1 MWNELRRRYV
11 NREMLFWIAGAV
23 ISQEVLLTVFLRTLQ
38 RNVSGTPCVLGID
51 LYVTELCVST
61 DDDYS
66 SCLQSENDEMRQRSN
81 DNSEIQFEGRNISVA
96 EYLYDSVFGSAVV
109 NI

>member
-1 MWNELRRRYV
+1 
-11 NREMLFWIAGAV
+11 MLIQKFPGSSAYNFLKVFTKKCVGN
-23 ISQEVLLTVFLRTLQ
+23 TVCIR
-38 RNVSGTPCVLGID
+38 CID

>member
-1 MWNELRRRYV
+1 MEKRYY
-11 NREMLFWIAGAV
+11 IDGK
-23 ISQEVLLTVFLRTLQ
+23 
-38 RNVSGTPCVLGID
+38 CVLSYD
-51 LYVTELCVST
+51 DDVFST

>member
-11 NREMLFWIAGAV
+11 NTEMLFWLAGAV
-23 ISQEVLLTVFLRTLQ
+23 ISQEVLLTIFLRSLQ
-38 RNVSGTPCVLGID
+38 RIRCID

>member
-1 MWNELRRRYV
+1 MCIR
-11 NREMLFWIAGAV
+11 
-23 ISQEVLLTVFLRTLQ
+23 
-38 RNVSGTPCVLGID
+38 CID

-81 DNSEIQFEGRNISVA
+81 DNSEIQFEDRNAEVQAQDVFLKDVA

>member
-1 MWNELRRRYV
+1 M
-11 NREMLFWIAGAV
+11 
-23 ISQEVLLTVFLRTLQ
+23 
-38 RNVSGTPCVLGID
+38 RNFDDDFEGFEEEKDGFD
-51 LYVTELCVST
+51 EGYD